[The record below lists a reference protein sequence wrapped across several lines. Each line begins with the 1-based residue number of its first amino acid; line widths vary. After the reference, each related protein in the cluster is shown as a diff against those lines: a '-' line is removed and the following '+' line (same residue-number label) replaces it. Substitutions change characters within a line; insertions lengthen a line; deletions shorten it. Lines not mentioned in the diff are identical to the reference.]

1 MNSEVEL
8 DNIIEVINKA
18 NKIGIFT
25 HISPDGDAIGSSLGL
40 YLGLKQLKKEVD
52 IITDEFAKCFNFLS
66 SINEIKTTTNKK
78 YDLAIA
84 LDCAAKNRLY
94 DPKQSFDK
102 STYTIAIDHH
112 SSNTFFAKLNY
123 VEANSPAVCQTLAKI
138 LKRLNINM
146 TKEIGE
152 CLIAGLI
159 TDSGGFRYDTVN
171 NETFEL
177 ASSMLDIGVEISDIY
192 FKTFDLKTK
201 SQFDLTT
208 IAASRLKFYFKNRIA
223 LTYITQE
230 DIKKT
235 KAQTGEHE
243 GIVNIGRNIEGVEV
257 SVLIREDKDGT
268 YKISLRSNQTIDVS
282 EVAKALDGG
291 GHSKAAGCTLN
302 LPLEEV
308 IKKLLKEIEKKL

>member
-1 MNSEVEL
+1 
-8 DNIIEVINKA
+8 
-18 NKIGIFT
+18 
-25 HISPDGDAIGSSLGL
+25 
-40 YLGLKQLKKEVD
+40 
-52 IITDEFAKCFNFLS
+52 
-66 SINEIKTTTNKK
+66 
-78 YDLAIA
+78 
-84 LDCAAKNRLY
+84 
-94 DPKQSFDK
+94 
-102 STYTIAIDHH
+102 
-112 SSNTFFAKLNY
+112 
-123 VEANSPAVCQTLAKI
+123 
-138 LKRLNINM
+138 M

-308 IKKLLKEIEKKL
+308 IKKLLKEIEKNL